1 MSSVSDFQII
11 PMFSWLMFTS
21 PHETQEILNR
31 FCFREVSVLRSY
43 WCYFCCA
50 KSLNWTNLTHVKI
63 ALSFSKRFHGLY
75 YSFRLYIFFII
86 IFKRISIYPT
96 EKSLKAD
103 KIASASYASARC
115 YNSNKYKRINLV
127 SPLPGLRTARYA
139 SERTP
144 RLCFLISASSLREG
158 CGGRDAGASCLSL
171 WKIANH

>member
-1 MSSVSDFQII
+1 MGYII
-11 PMFSWLMFTS
+11 
-21 PHETQEILNR
+21 
-31 FCFREVSVLRSY
+31 VLD
-43 WCYFCCA
+43 
-50 KSLNWTNLTHVKI
+50 
-63 ALSFSKRFHGLY
+63 
-75 YSFRLYIFFII
+75 YIFFFII

-144 RLCFLISASSLREG
+144 RLCFLISASSVREG

-171 WKIANH
+171 WKIANHLWINNIALTRNVPCGSPNILEITFVELNGSHAIFFTRDLGSVFFFY